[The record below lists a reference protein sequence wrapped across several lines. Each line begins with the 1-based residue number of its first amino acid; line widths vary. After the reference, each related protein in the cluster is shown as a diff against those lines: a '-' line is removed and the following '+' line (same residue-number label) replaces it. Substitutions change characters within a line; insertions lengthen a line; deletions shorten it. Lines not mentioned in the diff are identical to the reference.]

1 MLKEYMTTTEAA
13 KYLGYHSDSVC
24 NLCINGKLSGATK
37 FGKSWAIPRKSVE
50 GYKKGAQGFAAVKA
64 RKEKEKAIW
73 QTKINAAIRAAR
85 NLATA

>member
-13 KYLGYHSDSVC
+13 DYLDLNYDYVGS
-24 NLCINGKLSGATK
+24 LCKKGKLPGATK

-50 GYKKGAQGFAAVKA
+50 GYEKGGQGFAALKA

-73 QTKINAAIRAAR
+73 LTKINAAIRAAR